1 MKYTLKTF
9 VSALAFVSVMS
20 MTTSQASAQ
29 DLGFNIPD
37 EDTVEAQKDARDNKA
52 ASQSIGRAIMDAFDL
67 YEEEKIKEAI
77 LVLEDQDPSDG
88 YDSAYLGRFLGNLY
102 AADERLSDALRVLKD
117 SVDQDVLGWSD
128 QAAALKLVGQI
139 SLQEENYEQSLE
151 YLKKWV
157 QFTGER
163 DPQVFLYM
171 ANAHYQMKNF
181 EEIIPFAEA
190 SLQAAEKPEK
200 NVYTLMMASYY
211 ERKMYPQAIDV
222 LEEGLNKLP
231 AVTTWWAQ
239 LAQFYMLE
247 ENLAKSLQTMEIAYM
262 AGYLDT
268 ESQYKMLVQLY
279 DNEGVPYK
287 AATTMEKHVEAGD
300 IEGTAKNYAS
310 MANSFHRAK
319 SLDKAVSWYQR
330 AAEAA
335 SDDDN
340 KGEYYRKQGNLM
352 LLNEQYIAA
361 TDPLKKALDYL
372 ERSEEGRVYMSLA
385 EAYFYGG
392 DYRQAMR
399 YVDEA
404 ATFDGQRRSARS
416 WKGYIKSTAE
426 RKGIDLD

>member
-1 MKYTLKTF
+1 MKYTVKTF
-9 VSALAFVSVMS
+9 VSALAFASVMS
-20 MTTSQASAQ
+20 MTTVQASAQ

-37 EDTVEAQKDARDNKA
+37 KETVEAQKKARDNKA
-52 ASQSIGRAIMDAFDL
+52 ASQSIGRAIMDAFEL

-77 LVLEDQDPSDG
+77 AVLEDQDPDPG
-88 YDSAYLGRFLGNLY
+88 YDSAYLDRFLGNLY
-102 AADERLSDALRVLKD
+102 AADERMADALKVLKNA
-117 SVDQDVLGWSD
+117 VDQDVLGWND
-128 QAAALKLVGQI
+128 QAAAMKLVGQI
-139 SLQEENYEQSLE
+139 SLQEEKYEQSLE

-163 DPQVFLYM
+163 DAQVFLYI

-181 EEIIPFAEA
+181 AKIIPFARVA
-190 SLQAAEKPEK
+190 LQESEKPDK
-200 NVYTLMMASYY
+200 NIYNLMMASYY
-211 ERKMYPQAIDV
+211 ERKMYSDAIRV

-231 AVTTWWAQ
+231 EVTQWWPQ

-247 ENLAKSLQTMEIAYM
+247 EDLAKSLQTMEIAYM

-268 ESQYKMLVQLY
+268 ESQFKMLVQLY
-279 DNEGVPYK
+279 DNEGIPYK
-287 AATTMEKHVEAGD
+287 AASTMEKHVEAGD
-300 IEGTAKNYAS
+300 IEKTAKNFGTI
-310 MANSFHRAK
+310 ANSYHRAK
-319 SLDKAVSWYQR
+319 ELDKAVSWYER
-330 AAEAA
+330 AAEATND
-335 SDDDN
+335 SDD

-361 TDPLKKALDYL
+361 AKPLKKALDYL
-372 ERSEEGRVYMSLA
+372 ERKDEGRVYMSLA

-416 WKGYIKSTAE
+416 WRGYIKSTAE

>member
-1 MKYTLKTF
+1 MKYTVKTF
-9 VSALAFVSVMS
+9 VSALAFASVMS
-20 MTTSQASAQ
+20 MTTVQASAQ

-37 EDTVEAQKDARDNKA
+37 KETVEAQKKARDNKA
-52 ASQSIGRAIMDAFDL
+52 ASQSIGRAIMDAFEL
-67 YEEEKIKEAI
+67 YEEDEIKEAI
-77 LVLEDQDPSDG
+77 AVLEDQDPDPG

-102 AADERLSDALRVLKD
+102 AADERMADALQVLK
-117 SVDQDVLGWSD
+117 SAVDQDVLGWSD
-128 QAAALKLVGQI
+128 QAAAMKLVGQI
-139 SLQEENYEQSLE
+139 SLQEEKYEQSLE
-151 YLKKWV
+151 YLKQWV

-181 EEIIPFAEA
+181 ADIIPFAEA
-190 SLQAAEKPEK
+190 SLEAADKPEK

-211 ERKMYPQAIDV
+211 ERKMYPQAIEV
-222 LEEGLNKLP
+222 LEEGLDKLP
-231 AVTTWWAQ
+231 EVTQWWPQ

-247 ENLAKSLQTMEIAYM
+247 ENLGKSLQTMEIAYM

-268 ESQYKMLVQLY
+268 ESQFKMLVQLY
-279 DNEGVPYK
+279 DNEGIPYK
-287 AATTMEKHVEAGD
+287 AASTMEKHVEAGD
-300 IEGTAKNYAS
+300 IEQTAKNFGTI
-310 MANSFHRAK
+310 ANSYHRAK
-319 SLDKAVSWYQR
+319 ELDKAVSWYER
-330 AAEAA
+330 AAEATNDN
-335 SDDDN
+335 DD

-361 TDPLKKALDYL
+361 ATPLKKALDYL
-372 ERSEEGRVYMSLA
+372 DRQDEGRVYMSLA

-416 WKGYIKSTAE
+416 WRGYIESTAK

>member
-20 MTTSQASAQ
+20 MTTVQASAQ

-37 EDTVEAQKDARDNKA
+37 KETVEAQKKERQNKA
-52 ASQSIGRAIMDAFDL
+52 ASQSIGRAIMDAFEL
-67 YEEEKIKEAI
+67 YEEDEIKEAI
-77 LVLEDQDPSDG
+77 QILEDQDPEPG

-102 AADERLSDALRVLKD
+102 AADERMADALRVLKGA
-117 SVDQDVLGWSD
+117 VDQDVLGWND
-128 QAAALKLVGQI
+128 QSAALKLVGQI
-139 SLQEENYEQSLE
+139 SLQEEKYEQSLE
-151 YLKKWV
+151 YLKKWI

-163 DPQVFLYM
+163 DSKVFLYM
-171 ANAHYQMKNF
+171 ANAHYQLQNF
-181 EEIIPFAEA
+181 AEIIPYAEA
-190 SLQAAEKPEK
+190 ALRYAEKPEK
-200 NVYTLMMASYY
+200 NIYTLMMASYY
-211 ERKMYPQAIDV
+211 ERKMYPQAIEV

-231 AVTTWWAQ
+231 EVTSWWPQ

-247 ENLAKSLQTMEIAYM
+247 ENLAKSLQTMEVAYM

-268 ESQYKMLVQLY
+268 ESHYKMLVQLY
-279 DNEGVPYK
+279 DNEGIPYK

-300 IEGTAKNYAS
+300 IEKTARNYATI
-310 MANSFHRAK
+310 ANSFHRAK
-319 SLDKAVSWYQR
+319 SLDKAISWYQR
-330 AAEAA
+330 AAETANDA
-335 SDDDN
+335 DD

-372 ERSEEGRVYMSLA
+372 ERNEEGRVYMSLA

>member
-1 MKYTLKTF
+1 MKYTVKTF
-9 VSALAFVSVMS
+9 VSVLAFASVMS
-20 MTTSQASAQ
+20 MTTVQASAQ

-37 EDTVEAQKDARDNKA
+37 KETVEAQKKARDNKA
-52 ASQSIGRAIMDAFDL
+52 ASQSIGRAIMDAFEL

-77 LVLEDQDPSDG
+77 VVLEDQDPEPG

-102 AADERLSDALRVLKD
+102 AADERMADALRVLK
-117 SVDQDVLGWSD
+117 SAVDQDVLGWSD
-128 QAAALKLVGQI
+128 QAAAMKLVGQI
-139 SLQEENYEQSLE
+139 SLQEEKYEQSLE

-163 DPQVFLYM
+163 ESQVFLYM
-171 ANAHYQMKNF
+171 ANANYQMKNF
-181 EEIIPFAEA
+181 AEVIPFAEA
-190 SLQAAEKPEK
+190 SLKAADKPEK

-211 ERKMYPQAIDV
+211 ERKMYPQAIEV
-222 LEEGLNKLP
+222 LEEGLDKLP
-231 AVTTWWAQ
+231 EVTQWWPQ

-268 ESQYKMLVQLY
+268 ESQFKMLVQLY
-279 DNEGVPYK
+279 DNEGIPYK
-287 AATTMEKHVEAGD
+287 AASTMEKHVEAGD
-300 IEGTAKNYAS
+300 IEKTAKHFGTI
-310 MANSFHRAK
+310 ANSYHRAK
-319 SLDKAVSWYQR
+319 ELDKAVSWYER
-330 AAEAA
+330 AAEATND
-335 SDDDN
+335 SDD

-361 TDPLKKALDYL
+361 AEPLKKALDYL
-372 ERSEEGRVYMSLA
+372 ERKDEGRVYMSLA

-416 WKGYIKSTAE
+416 WRGYIKSTAE

>member
-1 MKYTLKTF
+1 MKYTVKTF
-9 VSALAFVSVMS
+9 VSALAFASVMS
-20 MTTSQASAQ
+20 MTTVQASAQ

-37 EDTVEAQKDARDNKA
+37 KETVEAQKKARDNKA
-52 ASQSIGRAIMDAFDL
+52 ASQSIGRAIMDAFEL
-67 YEEEKIKEAI
+67 YEEDEIKEAI
-77 LVLEDQDPSDG
+77 AVLEDQDPDPG

-102 AADERLSDALRVLKD
+102 AADERMADALQVLK
-117 SVDQDVLGWSD
+117 SAVDQDVLGWSD
-128 QAAALKLVGQI
+128 QAAAMKLVGQI
-139 SLQEENYEQSLE
+139 SLQEEKYEQSLE
-151 YLKKWV
+151 YLKQWV

-181 EEIIPFAEA
+181 ADIIPFAEA
-190 SLQAAEKPEK
+190 SLEAADKPEK

-211 ERKMYPQAIDV
+211 ERKMYPQAIEV
-222 LEEGLNKLP
+222 LEEGLDKLP
-231 AVTTWWAQ
+231 EVTQWWPQ

-247 ENLAKSLQTMEIAYM
+247 ENLGKSLQTMEIAYM

-268 ESQYKMLVQLY
+268 ESQFKMLVQLY
-279 DNEGVPYK
+279 DNEGIPYK
-287 AATTMEKHVEAGD
+287 AASTMEKHVEAGD
-300 IEGTAKNYAS
+300 IEQTAKNFGTI
-310 MANSFHRAK
+310 ANSYHRAK
-319 SLDKAVSWYQR
+319 ELDKAVSWYER
-330 AAEAA
+330 AAEATNDN
-335 SDDDN
+335 DD

-361 TDPLKKALDYL
+361 ATPLKKALDYL
-372 ERSEEGRVYMSLA
+372 GRQDEGRVYMSLA

-416 WKGYIKSTAE
+416 WRGYIESTAK

>member
-1 MKYTLKTF
+1 MKYTVKTF

-20 MTTSQASAQ
+20 MTTVQVSAQ

-37 EDTVEAQKDARDNKA
+37 KETVEAQKKARDNKA
-52 ASQSIGRAIMDAFDL
+52 ASQGIGRAIMDAFEL

-77 LVLEDQDPSDG
+77 AVLEDQEPDPG

-102 AADERLSDALRVLKD
+102 AADERTADALRVLK
-117 SVDQDVLGWSD
+117 SAVDQDVLGWSD

-139 SLQEENYEQSLE
+139 SLQEEKYEQSLE

-181 EEIIPFAEA
+181 AEIIPFAEA
-190 SLQAAEKPEK
+190 SLEAADKPEK

-211 ERKMYPQAIDV
+211 ERKMYPQAIEV
-222 LEEGLNKLP
+222 LEEGLDKLP
-231 AVTTWWAQ
+231 EVTQWWPQ

-247 ENLAKSLQTMEIAYM
+247 EDLAKSLQTMEIAYM

-279 DNEGVPYK
+279 DNEGIPYK
-287 AATTMEKHVEAGD
+287 AASTMEKHVEAGD
-300 IEGTAKNYAS
+300 IEKSAKNFGTI
-310 MANSFHRAK
+310 ANSYHRAK
-319 SLDKAVSWYQR
+319 ELDKAVSWYER
-330 AAEAA
+330 AADATNDG
-335 SDDDN
+335 DD

-361 TDPLKKALDYL
+361 ATPLKKALDYL
-372 ERSEEGRVYMSLA
+372 ERKDQGRVYMSLA

>member
-1 MKYTLKTF
+1 
-9 VSALAFVSVMS
+9 
-20 MTTSQASAQ
+20 
-29 DLGFNIPD
+29 
-37 EDTVEAQKDARDNKA
+37 
-52 ASQSIGRAIMDAFDL
+52 MDAFEL

-77 LVLEDQDPSDG
+77 AVLEDQDPDPG
-88 YDSAYLGRFLGNLY
+88 YDSAYLDRFLGNLY
-102 AADERLSDALRVLKD
+102 AADERMADALKVLKNA
-117 SVDQDVLGWSD
+117 VDQDVLGWND
-128 QAAALKLVGQI
+128 QAAAMKLVGQI
-139 SLQEENYEQSLE
+139 SLQEEKYEQSLE
-151 YLKKWV
+151 YLRKWV

-163 DPQVFLYM
+163 DSQVFLYM

-181 EEIIPFAEA
+181 AEIIPLAEA
-190 SLQAAEKPEK
+190 SLEAAEKPDK

-211 ERKMYPQAIDV
+211 ERKMYPQAIGV

-231 AVTTWWAQ
+231 EVTQWWPQ

-247 ENLAKSLQTMEIAYM
+247 ENLAKSLQTMEIAYL
-262 AGYLDT
+262 AGYLDK

-279 DNEGVPYK
+279 DNEGIPYK
-287 AATTMEKHVEAGD
+287 AAATMEKHVEAGD
-300 IEGTAKNYAS
+300 IEKTAKNFATI
-310 MANSFHRAK
+310 ANSYHRAK
-319 SLDKAVSWYQR
+319 ELEKAVSWYER
-330 AAEAA
+330 AAESAEER
-335 SDDDN
+335 DD

-361 TDPLKKALDYL
+361 ATPLKKALDYL
-372 ERSEEGRVYMSLA
+372 ERNEEGRVYMSLA

-416 WKGYIKSTAE
+416 WKGYIKSTAK

>member
-1 MKYTLKTF
+1 MKYTVKTF
-9 VSALAFVSVMS
+9 VSALAFASVMS
-20 MTTSQASAQ
+20 MTTVQAAAQ

-37 EDTVEAQKDARDNKA
+37 KETVEAQKKARDNKA
-52 ASQSIGRAIMDAFDL
+52 ASQSIGRAIMDAFEL
-67 YEEEKIKEAI
+67 YEEDKIKEAI
-77 LVLEDQDPSDG
+77 AVLEDQDPDPG

-102 AADERLSDALRVLKD
+102 AADERMADALQVLK
-117 SVDQDVLGWSD
+117 SAVDQDVLGWSD
-128 QAAALKLVGQI
+128 QAAAMKLVGQI
-139 SLQEENYEQSLE
+139 SLQEEKYEQSLE

-163 DPQVFLYM
+163 DSQVFLYM

-181 EEIIPFAEA
+181 AEIIPFARVA
-190 SLQAAEKPEK
+190 LQESDKPDK
-200 NVYTLMMASYY
+200 NIYNLMMASYY
-211 ERKMYPQAIDV
+211 ERKMYSDAIRI

-231 AVTTWWAQ
+231 EQTAWWPQ

-247 ENLAKSLQTMEIAYM
+247 EELGKSLQTMEVAYL
-262 AGYLDT
+262 AGYLDK

-279 DNEGVPYK
+279 DNEGIPYK
-287 AATTMEKHVEAGD
+287 AAATMEKHVEAGD
-300 IEGTAKNYAS
+300 IEKTAKNFATI
-310 MANSFHRAK
+310 ANSYHRAK
-319 SLDKAVSWYQR
+319 EFGKAVSWYER
-330 AAEAA
+330 AAESTDD
-335 SDDDN
+335 SDD

-352 LLNEQYIAA
+352 LTNEQYIAA
-361 TDPLKKALDYL
+361 AEPLKKALDYL
-372 ERSEEGRVYMSLA
+372 EREDEGRVYMSLA

-416 WKGYIKSTAE
+416 WRGYIKSTAE